1 MPIAT
6 GTAEVQRSPD
16 DPDAVTLLVNGV
28 PSSHLDLADPERL
41 DFEYMQ
47 QMAAVLDHLPA
58 GDGPVRL
65 VHLGAAGCAMARWAH
80 ARFPG
85 ARQVAVDLDGELVRL
100 VRTWFDLPRSP
111 ALRLRA
117 GEARA
122 ELATL
127 PDASADGVV
136 RDVFAGDRTPAHLTT
151 EEFVRDAARVLRP
164 GGVYLANCADR
175 PPLALARAEA
185 ATAAAVFRH
194 VAVIAE
200 PALLK
205 GRRYGNIVVVGT
217 DDPDQQGGA
226 GLARDLRSLPVPARL
241 VGDGELAAF
250 VGRAAPIRDVAPE
263 LRSGESELGSGDPEL
278 QEP

>member
-1 MPIAT
+1 
-6 GTAEVQRSPD
+6 
-16 DPDAVTLLVNGV
+16 
-28 PSSHLDLADPERL
+28 
-41 DFEYMQ
+41 
-47 QMAAVLDHLPA
+47 
-58 GDGPVRL
+58 
-65 VHLGAAGCAMARWAH
+65 
-80 ARFPG
+80 
-85 ARQVAVDLDGELVRL
+85 
-100 VRTWFDLPRSP
+100 
-111 ALRLRA
+111 
-117 GEARA
+117 
-122 ELATL
+122 
-127 PDASADGVV
+127 
-136 RDVFAGDRTPAHLTT
+136 
-151 EEFVRDAARVLRP
+151 VLRP

-217 DDPDQQGGA
+217 DDPDLLGDA

-263 LRSGESELGSGDPEL
+263 LGSGEPELGPGDPER